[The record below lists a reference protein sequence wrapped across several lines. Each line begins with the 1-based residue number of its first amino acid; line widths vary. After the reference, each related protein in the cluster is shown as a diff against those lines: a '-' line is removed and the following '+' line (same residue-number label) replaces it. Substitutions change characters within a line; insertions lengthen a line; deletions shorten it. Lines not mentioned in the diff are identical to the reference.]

1 MTGYPRTM
9 VGIPPTR
16 RMQEFHSAVRTSLTK
31 LAQRKAAA
39 DPIVMVTAY
48 DYTSAKLVER
58 SAVDVVLVGDSLG
71 NVMLGHDSTLPVTV
85 DAMVHHAA
93 SVVRGTSTTPVI
105 VDLPF
110 VAMATEDDAVR
121 AAVRIMAETGAQ
133 SVKLEGGANMV
144 PLISRLVAAGI
155 PVMGHLGFT
164 PQSVNTLG
172 LKVQGKDEAAAA
184 RLLTDA
190 LAIQE
195 AGVWGMVLELV
206 PTELAAAISARLD
219 VPTIGIGGGPG
230 CDGQVQVWQDLLGLD
245 EDFTPRH
252 ARRFGS
258 LGAAAREALD
268 DYAREVRERTFPAEK
283 NVSHLD
289 PAVLDRALS
298 RVPSTDDGAE

>member
-1 MTGYPRTM
+1 MEGNARTHQ
-9 VGIPPTR
+9 I
-16 RMQEFHSAVRTSLTK
+16 QEFHTAVRTSLTK
-31 LAQRKAAA
+31 LSARKSTGG
-39 DPIVMVTAY
+39 DPIAMVTAY
-48 DYTSAKLVER
+48 DYTSAKLVEK
-58 SAVDVVLVGDSLG
+58 SDVDVILVGDSLG

-85 DAMVHHAA
+85 DAMVHHGA
-93 SVVRGTSTTPVI
+93 SVVRGTTKTPVI

-121 AAVRIMAETGAQ
+121 AATRIMAETGAQ
-133 SVKLEGGANMV
+133 SVKLEGGTHVA
-144 PLISRLVAAGI
+144 PLIARLVRAGI

-172 LKVQGKDEAAAA
+172 LKVQGKDEAAATQ
-184 RLLTDA
+184 LLTDA

-206 PTELAAAISARLD
+206 PTELAAAISSRLD

-252 ARRFGS
+252 ARHFGS
-258 LGAAAREALD
+258 LGASARAALD
-268 DYAREVRERTFPAEK
+268 DYASSVRGRSFPAEE

-289 PAVLDRALS
+289 ADVLDRALS
-298 RVPSTDDGAE
+298 RVPSAGSDAE

>member
-1 MTGYPRTM
+1 
-9 VGIPPTR
+9 
-16 RMQEFHSAVRTSLTK
+16 
-31 LAQRKAAA
+31 
-39 DPIVMVTAY
+39 MVTAY

-58 SAVDVVLVGDSLG
+58 SAVDVILVGDSLG
-71 NVMLGHDSTLPVTV
+71 NVILGHDSTLPVTV
-85 DAMVHHAA
+85 EAMIHHAS
-93 SVVRGTSTTPVI
+93 SVVRGTSSVPVV

-121 AAVRIMAETGAQ
+121 AATGIMAETGAQ
-133 SVKLEGGANMV
+133 SVKLEGGAHMV
-144 PLISRLVAAGI
+144 PLISRLVQAGI

-172 LKVQGKDEAAAA
+172 LKVQGKDEAAAV

-190 LAIQE
+190 LAIQK

-206 PTELAAAISARLD
+206 PTELAEAIGSRLD

-252 ARRFGS
+252 ARHFGS
-258 LGAAAREALD
+258 LGAAARNALD
-268 DYAREVRERTFPAEK
+268 AYAAEVQARTFPAEQ

-289 PAVLDRALS
+289 PEVLSRALA
-298 RVPSTDDGAE
+298 RVPAADPDAE

>member
-1 MTGYPRTM
+1 M
-9 VGIPPTR
+9 
-16 RMQEFHSAVRTSLTK
+16 RTSLSK
-31 LAQRKAAA
+31 LAHRKSTGG

-58 SAVDVVLVGDSLG
+58 SAVDVILVGDSLG

-85 DAMVHHAA
+85 EAMIHHAS
-93 SVVRGTSTTPVI
+93 SVVRGTSSVPVV

-121 AAVRIMAETGAQ
+121 AATGIMAETGAQ
-133 SVKLEGGANMV
+133 SVKLEGGAHMV
-144 PLISRLVAAGI
+144 PLISRLVQAGI

-172 LKVQGKDEAAAA
+172 LKVQGKDEAAAV

-190 LAIQE
+190 LAIQK

-206 PTELAAAISARLD
+206 PTELAEAIGSRLD

-252 ARRFGS
+252 ARHFGS
-258 LGAAAREALD
+258 LGAAARSALD
-268 DYAREVRERTFPAEK
+268 TYAAEVQARTFPAEA

-289 PAVLDRALS
+289 PEVLARALA
-298 RVPSTDDGAE
+298 RVPSADHTAE